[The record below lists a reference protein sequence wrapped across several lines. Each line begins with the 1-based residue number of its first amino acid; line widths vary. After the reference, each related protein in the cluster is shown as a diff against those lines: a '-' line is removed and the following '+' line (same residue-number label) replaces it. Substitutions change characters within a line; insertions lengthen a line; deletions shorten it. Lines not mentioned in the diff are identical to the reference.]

1 MQQRHIDRYSY
12 FNELAITSR
21 DFYIDYLEKFVAI
34 KRGLNI
40 LEIGCGE
47 GGNLLPFAEKECNV
61 TGIDRSEERISQ
73 AISYFKLL
81 GFNGRFIY
89 SDFFDFSSEEDMN
102 KYDIILIHE
111 NRSSLFVFR
120 GNYIISGTI
129 SCVHKN
135 PYNESL

>member
-61 TGIDRSEERISQ
+61 TGIDCAASWIHQ
-73 AISYFKLL
+73 AETFFTASGYKGEFTTTDLFK
-81 GFNGRFIY
+81 FY
-89 SDFFDFSSEEDMN
+89 
-102 KYDIILIHE
+102 
-111 NRSSLFVFR
+111 
-120 GNYIISGTI
+120 
-129 SCVHKN
+129 
-135 PYNESL
+135 